1 MLLSRLQIRWLQ
13 DETYVEMLNRQ
24 KAEVNALLEA
34 HRKQQLE
41 YFGAIATGRYL
52 LLFLTLHFLG
62 LFFMVVS
69 GGALMTVVSV
79 SQKMSSRTVIK
90 NLIILFNQ

>member
-1 MLLSRLQIRWLQ
+1 MYRNASFLDNVNCFSSYHICCSFQ

-41 YFGAIATGRYL
+41 YFGAIATGITPKYC
-52 LLFLTLHFLG
+52 
-62 LFFMVVS
+62 
-69 GGALMTVVSV
+69 A
-79 SQKMSSRTVIK
+79 IW
-90 NLIILFNQ
+90 